1 MEHIIEELSKRTSS
15 TGRKPVVFV
24 DAGISSEANL
34 KMLRD
39 KGFEYMCVSRGGI
52 NKYQIDTKTEPV
64 TINDKRNQPISLQKA
79 TVEGSTD
86 NFILV
91 DSHAKA
97 LKEQSMS
104 GRLTEKFEQAIAE
117 TKQSLYKKS
126 GIKQYNKVWER
137 IGRIKQ
143 RYQGAGNLCQI
154 DTKQDS
160 KDNVTDITWT
170 RKTTTPKEGKYLLR
184 TTLNDKDEK
193 VQWTIY
199 NTIREIEATFRVLKT
214 DLDLRPIYHKTDEAS
229 LAHLHLGL
237 LAYQVVNTIRYQ
249 LKQKGINHHWKE
261 IIRVM
266 NTQKMV
272 TTSIVDQYQRTIFIR
287 QCSEPIQKV
296 TEIYQALKYKLR
308 PFTRKKFVV
317 PQTEISKNQTQA
329 GRASPDT

>member
-1 MEHIIEELSKRTSS
+1 MGTHRQDQKRYHS
-15 TGRKPVVFV
+15 
-24 DAGISSEANL
+24 
-34 KMLRD
+34 
-39 KGFEYMCVSRGGI
+39 
-52 NKYQIDTKTEPV
+52 
-64 TINDKRNQPISLQKA
+64 
-79 TVEGSTD
+79 
-86 NFILV
+86 
-91 DSHAKA
+91 
-97 LKEQSMS
+97 
-104 GRLTEKFEQAIAE
+104 
-117 TKQSLYKKS
+117 
-126 GIKQYNKVWER
+126 
-137 IGRIKQ
+137 
-143 RYQGAGNLCQI
+143 AGNLYQI

-184 TTLNDKDEK
+184 TNLNDKDEK

-272 TTSIVDQYQRTIFIR
+272 TTTIVDQYQQTIFIR

-329 GRASPDT
+329 ERASPYT

>member
-1 MEHIIEELSKRTSS
+1 LEHIIEELSKRTSS
-15 TGRKPVVFV
+15 IDRKPVVFV
-24 DAGISSEANL
+24 DSGISSEANL

-154 DTKQDS
+154 ETKQDS

-170 RKTTTPKEGKYLLR
+170 RKTTAAKEGKYLLR
-184 TTLNDKDEK
+184 TTLNDRDKK
-193 VQWTIY
+193 VQWSIY
-199 NTIREIEATFRVLKT
+199 NIIREIEATFRVLKK
-214 DLDLRPIYHKTDEAS
+214 DIDLRPIYHKTDEAS
-229 LAHLHLGL
+229 MAHLHLGL

-272 TTSIVDQYQRTIFIR
+272 TTSIVDQYEQTIIIC
-287 QCSEPIQKV
+287 QCSEPAHQV
-296 TEIYQALKYKLR
+296 TQIYQALKYNLSLWGILR
-308 PFTRKKFVV
+308 PL
-317 PQTEISKNQTQA
+317 A
-329 GRASPDT
+329 AM

>member
-1 MEHIIEELSKRTSS
+1 LEHIIEELSKRTSS
-15 TGRKPVVFV
+15 IDRKPVVFV
-24 DAGISSEANL
+24 DSGISSEANL

-137 IGRIKQ
+137 IGRIK
-143 RYQGAGNLCQI
+143 
-154 DTKQDS
+154 
-160 KDNVTDITWT
+160 
-170 RKTTTPKEGKYLLR
+170 
-184 TTLNDKDEK
+184 
-193 VQWTIY
+193 
-199 NTIREIEATFRVLKT
+199 
-214 DLDLRPIYHKTDEAS
+214 
-229 LAHLHLGL
+229 
-237 LAYQVVNTIRYQ
+237 
-249 LKQKGINHHWKE
+249 KGIIVWKTFA
-261 IIRVM
+261 R
-266 NTQKMV
+266 
-272 TTSIVDQYQRTIFIR
+272 
-287 QCSEPIQKV
+287 
-296 TEIYQALKYKLR
+296 LKPNRILK
-308 PFTRKKFVV
+308 
-317 PQTEISKNQTQA
+317 IM
-329 GRASPDT
+329 